1 MADPV
6 RLVIMLGSPR
16 RNGNTATLAR
26 AAEEGAREAGAV
38 VETFWLRDM
47 KISPCLG
54 CGGCNDT
61 GVCVVKDDMGRIYE
75 AVNRAD
81 RLIIASPI
89 YYYSVTGWA
98 KAAIDR
104 FQPYWAQT
112 HLLKRPPSGDR
123 ERWGAFIS
131 LGATKGRRLFEGA
144 IATVR
149 YCFQDAGFRYA
160 GHLLL
165 RGIEQQ
171 GDIDKRPDH
180 LDRARSLGRTLILDP
195 ASLQQYEA

>member
-1 MADPV
+1 M
-6 RLVIMLGSPR
+6 
-16 RNGNTATLAR
+16 NGNTATLAR
-26 AAEEGAREAGAV
+26 AAEEGAREAGAAV
-38 VETFWLRDM
+38 VSFWLRNM
-47 KISPCLG
+47 KITPCLG
-54 CGGCNDT
+54 CGSCNET
-61 GVCVVKDDMGRIYE
+61 GVCIVKDDMSRIYE
-75 AVNRAD
+75 AVDSAD

-89 YYYSVTGWA
+89 YYYGVTGWA

-112 HLLKRPPSGDR
+112 CLLKRPPSGDR

-160 GHLLL
+160 GHVLL
-165 RGIEQQ
+165 RGIEQP

-180 LDRARSLGRTLILDP
+180 LDRARSLGKTLILDP
-195 ASLQQYEA
+195 ASVQQYEA